1 MKGAKRSHWHALVV
15 AATVPV
21 LVSSGYAAPAA
32 DAGSS
37 GKSGVRVE
45 KHSTSDVTTT
55 GGVAGGDQK
64 STSVSSDSAS
74 NSPAA
79 ISTEGMDAT
88 ASSAPS
94 ANSDAD
100 ATPAQVDD
108 NTPIKPKKKIIF
120 KPGMP
125 LTINTANENIKVTN
139 DAKLARE
146 QSQSFPDSPEAHF
159 VLAVALTR
167 TSQVEEALKEIR
179 VARKL
184 ASQKGG
190 AAYFDQMINE
200 YENMLEYYPEDN
212 QVRYH
217 LAWAYYMK
225 AYVLARYSKKV
236 KQESPAALPKP
247 VTAQPAVASADPIKA
262 TAAGSAQA
270 ETPESLALKE
280 KRAKDWHTDWVAQ
293 GNVLK
298 EDEVSADGTAKG
310 TTGGDTVAK
319 VAEAATPLAL
329 DHPAVTPKP
338 AAKESFWSNPMGALS
353 NMGPITGMD
362 YAVANAA
369 PEVIPQIKGYYRR
382 ALKKLDEVLA
392 KEPDDLWARLYRA
405 HLGLEYSGDIE
416 SAMKVWESCREE
428 FPNSPAP
435 YFFLGE
441 GYLKKGDLRQ
451 CLSNVSRAI
460 ALRSVGN

>member
-1 MKGAKRSHWHALVV
+1 MKGAKRSRLHALVVV

-21 LVSSGYAAPAA
+21 LIGNGYPALAA
-32 DAGSS
+32 
-37 GKSGVRVE
+37 
-45 KHSTSDVTTT
+45 
-55 GGVAGGDQK
+55 
-64 STSVSSDSAS
+64 DSAS
-74 NSPAA
+74 KSDAGTNVLSDNKSFAGSNKA
-79 ISTEGMDAT
+79 TSATTASASSSTAPTTAT
-88 ASSAPS
+88 ATEATTSGAR
-94 ANSDAD
+94 DA
-100 ATPAQVDD
+100 ATENVTPAQVDD
-108 NTPIKPKKKIIF
+108 NTPLKPKKKIIF

-139 DAKLARE
+139 DSKLARE
-146 QSQSFPDSPEAHF
+146 QAQSFPDSPEAHF

-236 KQESPAALPKP
+236 KQESPTAMPKP
-247 VTAQPAVASADPIKA
+247 VAPTTIASADAAKDK
-262 TAAGSAQA
+262 TAVPSTAPQA
-270 ETPESLALKE
+270 PETPESLALKE
-280 KRAKDWHTDWVAQ
+280 KRTKDWHTDWVAQ

-298 EDEVSADGTAKG
+298 EDEVAPDSAKSTTDGG
-310 TTGGDTVAK
+310 SVAK
-319 VAEAATPLAL
+319 VPEAATPLAL
-329 DHPAVTPKP
+329 DHPAAAPKP
-338 AAKESFWSNPMGALS
+338 QAKENFWSNPMGALS
-353 NMGPITGMD
+353 TMGPITGMD

-392 KEPDDLWARLYRA
+392 KEPNDLWARLYRA

-428 FPNSPAP
+428 YPNNPAP